1 MQNSDQPI
9 RPTDKNKGDQSAVEQ
24 QQKEQTGK
32 KPSPENMSGSQNA
45 QQGDQA
51 DQQVT
56 GKSQHMTN
64 NDGAP
69 VNASRDT
76 QEPQNMS
83 GQGRQGQQGQGQ
95 SKQDMGKTGG
105 SQQKDQ
111 WSDKDN
117 DQDQQ
122 NKGSKGNM
130 GSGQGQNKDQG
141 K

>member
-45 QQGDQA
+45 QQAGKA
-51 DQQVT
+51 DEQVT
-56 GKSQHMTN
+56 GKEPHITN

-69 VNASRDT
+69 MNASRDT

-83 GQGRQGQQGQGQ
+83 GQGRQGQQGKGQG
-95 SKQDMGKTGG
+95 KEDMGKTGS
-105 SQQKDQ
+105 SQQSDQ
-111 WSDKDN
+111 WSKKDKDQ

-122 NKGSKGNM
+122 NKGSKG
-130 GSGQGQNKDQG
+130 SGQGLNKNQG

>member
-45 QQGDQA
+45 QQGDEA

-56 GKSQHMTN
+56 GKSQHITN

-76 QEPQNMS
+76 QDPQNMW
-83 GQGRQGQQGQGQ
+83 GPERKGQQGQGQ
-95 SKQDMGKTGG
+95 GKQGEGREQGKQDMDKTGS

-111 WSDKDN
+111 WSKKDKDQE
-117 DQDQQ
+117 QDQQ
-122 NKGSKGNM
+122 KKGNKGK
-130 GSGQGQNKDQG
+130 
-141 K
+141 

>member
-9 RPTDKNKGDQSAVEQ
+9 RQTDKNKGDQSAVEQ

-45 QQGDQA
+45 QQDNEA
-51 DQQVT
+51 DQQVR
-56 GKSQHMTN
+56 GKSQHITN

-76 QEPQNMS
+76 EEPQNMW
-83 GQGRQGQQGQGQ
+83 GPGKEGQQGQGQ
-95 SKQDMGKTGG
+95 GKQDMGKTGS

-111 WSDKDN
+111 WSQKDKN
-117 DQDQQ
+117 QEQDQQ
-122 NKGSKGNM
+122 NKGGK
-130 GSGQGQNKDQG
+130 GSGQGQNKNPG

>member
-24 QQKEQTGK
+24 QQKEQKGK
-32 KPSPENMSGSQNA
+32 KPSPE
-45 QQGDQA
+45 A

-56 GKSQHMTN
+56 GKEQHITN

-76 QEPQNMS
+76 QDPQNMW
-83 GQGRQGQQGQGQ
+83 GPERQGQQEQG
-95 SKQDMGKTGG
+95 KQDMSKKGS
-105 SQQKDQ
+105 SQQNDQ
-111 WSDKDN
+111 WSKKDN
-117 DQDQQ
+117 ADDQDQQ
-122 NKGSKGNM
+122 NKGNK
-130 GSGQGQNKDQG
+130 GSGQGQNKNQG